1 MEFLQNSGKTSLLE
15 NPKFPGIFVTKKK
28 KSGKSNE
35 NEGNDH
41 VKKERTSDSPTSDL
55 GSDQCL
61 SESISTSTAVYN
73 FSSVKEVEN
82 GGDSSCSYDNHCSCS
97 ESTEHGTDEN
107 DDKDG
112 SKRARRKKSKEKTE
126 ENPAVDA
133 VRYKTKMCKN
143 WQMSQKCPYGPRCLF
158 AHGAKELRSHT
169 LNQAA
174 IGFASV
180 SSSPERQFFA
190 LGRFPSFMPIPFNSM
205 TSEDGKESVV
215 EEQRENIQHTVQV
228 TTHKP
233 YSFPS
238 PLKQEL
244 QQNVSQPDFQ
254 QVYPPSFVHQNNCE
268 QNAFL
273 DSRVS
278 FVTGPV
284 NPYSASQFSAIELYG
299 QNAALNAIACAFRSA
314 TCSLVVPPM
323 EPLRR

>member
-1 MEFLQNSGKTSLLE
+1 MENNKISLLE

-35 NEGNDH
+35 NDGNDH

-82 GGDSSCSYDNHCSCS
+82 GSSSCSYDNHCSCS
-97 ESTEHGTDEN
+97 ESTEQGINEAEEN
-107 DDKDG
+107 EDKDG
-112 SKRARRKKSKEKTE
+112 SKRPRRKKSKEKTE
-126 ENPAVDA
+126 ENPAADA
-133 VRYKTKMCKN
+133 IRYKTKMCKN
-143 WQMSQKCPYGPRCLF
+143 WQISQKCPYGPRCLF

-180 SSSPERQFFA
+180 SSSPERQFYA
-190 LGRFPSFMPIPFNSM
+190 LGRFPSFMPLPFNSVA

-215 EEQRENIQHTVQV
+215 EDQRENIQLSVQV

-238 PLKQEL
+238 PFKQE
-244 QQNVSQPDFQ
+244 QQNVSQSDFQ
-254 QVYPPSFVHQNNCE
+254 QTFVHQSGCE
-268 QNAFL
+268 QNSFM
-273 DSRVS
+273 DSRVSS

-299 QNAALNAIACAFRSA
+299 QSAALNAIACAFRSA

-323 EPLRR
+323 ELRR